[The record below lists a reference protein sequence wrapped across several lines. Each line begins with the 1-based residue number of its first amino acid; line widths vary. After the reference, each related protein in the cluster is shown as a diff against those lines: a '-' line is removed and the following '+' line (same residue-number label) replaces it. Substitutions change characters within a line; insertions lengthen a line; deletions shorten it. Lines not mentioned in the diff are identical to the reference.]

1 MTFIRILLTVRAKC
15 RDLFFGLRPSSF
27 IISCYNSIWTCDK
40 KKDMNYKLGG
50 TQPMHEHEA
59 YCSKLCYSFEIVPST
74 FCFTF
79 WGGSLQSCGRVIY
92 GTQKVANAYVF
103 LNPGAKTL
111 NPTP

>member
-15 RDLFFGLRPSSF
+15 RDLFFGLRPSSV
-27 IISCYNSIWTCDK
+27 IISCYNSIWTCD

-59 YCSKLCYSFEIVPST
+59 YCSKLCYSFEVFPST

-79 WGGSLQSCGRVIY
+79 WGVPSPLRPCYIWDPESGQCICFSQ
-92 GTQKVANAYVF
+92 
-103 LNPGAKTL
+103 P
-111 NPTP
+111 